1 MMKLRGLALF
11 ARLLTPALLLT
22 YSLAQSVPSATPTV
36 TQLLGTWRLVS
47 AEVTMKDGSVEPVFG
62 PRAQGFAMYEPDGQM
77 CVEIMNPDRPSWKNP
92 GQPTS
97 EEKLAAFDGFFA
109 YCGTYNLDAEHSTL
123 TYYPKV
129 AWIPPY
135 VGSTQPRPFRLEG
148 KRLML
153 MPASS
158 DPAVAKTVVTWERTE

>member
-1 MMKLRGLALF
+1 MMRLRGFTLF
-11 ARLLTPALLLT
+11 ALLVAPALLLT
-22 YSLAQSVPSATPTV
+22 YSRAQRAPTATTTV

-62 PRAQGFAMYEPDGQM
+62 PRAEGFAIYAPDGQM
-77 CVEIMNPDRPSWKNP
+77 CVEIMNSDRPSWTNP

-109 YCGTYNLDAEHSTL
+109 YCGTYKLDAERSTI

-135 VGSTQPRPFRLEG
+135 VGSTQPRPFRMEG
-148 KRLML
+148 KRLIL
-153 MPASS
+153 MPAST
-158 DPAVAKTVVTWERTE
+158 DPGVVKTVVTWERK